1 MALRSSKSYFNA
13 EVSGSAENLRA
24 FRIRGEIHFPNCRFL
39 LGLGQPPGPP
49 KLRLCMSTATNGQR
63 TILVV
68 DDFDDTRLLL
78 RTWLERRGFRVV
90 EAENGIQAINQA
102 ETESPDLII
111 MDMQMPQL
119 DGLSAT
125 RRIRN
130 LESMNSVPIVAV
142 SAYGADQ
149 FREQAL
155 AAGCNEYVS
164 TPFEPATLEG
174 IIRDLVHP

>member
-1 MALRSSKSYFNA
+1 
-13 EVSGSAENLRA
+13 
-24 FRIRGEIHFPNCRFL
+24 
-39 LGLGQPPGPP
+39 
-49 KLRLCMSTATNGQR
+49 MSTARGATGGPR

-90 EAENGIQAINQA
+90 EAENGFEAINQA
-102 ETESPDLII
+102 ESESPDLII

-130 LESMNSVPIVAV
+130 LKSLDSVPIVAV

-149 FREQAL
+149 FRAQAL

-174 IIRDLVHP
+174 IIRSLVQ

>member
-1 MALRSSKSYFNA
+1 
-13 EVSGSAENLRA
+13 
-24 FRIRGEIHFPNCRFL
+24 
-39 LGLGQPPGPP
+39 
-49 KLRLCMSTATNGQR
+49 MSTATNNPR
-63 TILVV
+63 TVLVV

-90 EAENGIQAINQA
+90 EAENGIEAINQA
-102 ETESPDLII
+102 ESESPDLII

-125 RRIRN
+125 RRLRD
-130 LESMNSVPIVAV
+130 LKSVVPIVAV

-155 AAGCNEYVS
+155 AAGCDEYVS

-174 IIRDLVHP
+174 IIRSLVRPKEAA

>member
-1 MALRSSKSYFNA
+1 
-13 EVSGSAENLRA
+13 
-24 FRIRGEIHFPNCRFL
+24 
-39 LGLGQPPGPP
+39 
-49 KLRLCMSTATNGQR
+49 MSTATNGPR

-90 EAENGIQAINQA
+90 EAETGIQAINQA

-125 RRIRN
+125 RRIRK

-174 IIRDLVHP
+174 IIRNLVHP